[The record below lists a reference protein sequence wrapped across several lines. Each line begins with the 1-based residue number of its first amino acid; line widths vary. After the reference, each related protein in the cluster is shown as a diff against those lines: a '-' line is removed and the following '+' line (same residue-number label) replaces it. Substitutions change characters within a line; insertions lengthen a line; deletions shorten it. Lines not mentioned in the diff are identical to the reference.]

1 MGDHRLEFTIEF
13 AHLTLLP
20 IGMVSLLFMG
30 ALILIVVAI
39 FT

>member
-13 AHLTLLP
+13 AHLTPLP
-20 IGMVSLLFMG
+20 IGMVSLLFIG